1 MAVKPPRWYF
11 SLRSP
16 YSWLA
21 FRELTQNA
29 PDVAEAIEWRP
40 YWEPDEVS
48 ARLLAEAG
56 IHQLP
61 YVPMSK
67 EKHLY
72 ILQDVKRLAA
82 ERGLSVAWPVDTE
95 PCWDVSHLAYL
106 VAQDAG
112 RGVDFI
118 GAVYRARWEQGLDI
132 SDRATIAAIGEEL
145 GLDPEALAHAADDP
159 EIRRRGVDALR
170 AVDRDG
176 VFGVPF
182 FIHRHDKFWGSDRL
196 PGFIAS
202 VRARAAASRTP
213 SPPEPG
219 AESVRPGLLVPAG
232 DAGHAGGCG

>member
-21 FRELTQNA
+21 FRELTRNA
-29 PDVAEAIEWRP
+29 PDVADAIEWRP
-40 YWEPDEVS
+40 YWEPDKVS

-56 IHQLP
+56 IQLP

-72 ILQDVKRLAA
+72 ILQDIKRLVA
-82 ERGLSVAWPVDTE
+82 ERGHSVTWPVDTD
-95 PCWDVSHLAYL
+95 PNWDISHLAYL
-106 VAQDAG
+106 VAEDAG

-118 GAVYRARWEQGLDI
+118 GAVYRARWERGLDI
-132 SDRATIAAIGEEL
+132 SDRATIAAVGEEL
-145 GLDPEALAHAADDP
+145 GLDPEALATAADDP
-159 EIRRRGVDALR
+159 DIRRRGVEALR

-182 FIHRHDKFWGSDRL
+182 FIHRHDKYWGSDRL
-196 PGFIAS
+196 SGFVARVRAGAEASQVPSRTESDIES
-202 VRARAAASRTP
+202 VRAD
-213 SPPEPG
+213 
-219 AESVRPGLLVPAG
+219 LLVPAG

>member
-29 PDVAEAIEWRP
+29 PDVAESIEWRP
-40 YWEPDEVS
+40 YWEPGEVG

-56 IHQLP
+56 IRLP

-72 ILQDVKRLAA
+72 ILQDVKRLAT
-82 ERGLSVAWPVDTE
+82 ERGLSITWPIDVDLD
-95 PCWDVSHLAYL
+95 WDVAHLAYF

-118 GAVYRARWEQGLDI
+118 DAVHRARWERGLDV
-132 SDRATIAAIGEEL
+132 SLRTTMTAIGEEL
-145 GLDPEALAHAADDP
+145 GLDPGALAGAADDP
-159 EIRRRGVDALR
+159 EIRRRGVEALR
-170 AVDRDG
+170 AVERDG

-182 FIHRHDKFWGSDRL
+182 FIHRHDRFWGLDRL
-196 PGFIAS
+196 PGFIARVRNAAGAPGDAARPES
-202 VRARAAASRTP
+202 GSGAVRAD
-213 SPPEPG
+213 
-219 AESVRPGLLVPAG
+219 LLVPAG